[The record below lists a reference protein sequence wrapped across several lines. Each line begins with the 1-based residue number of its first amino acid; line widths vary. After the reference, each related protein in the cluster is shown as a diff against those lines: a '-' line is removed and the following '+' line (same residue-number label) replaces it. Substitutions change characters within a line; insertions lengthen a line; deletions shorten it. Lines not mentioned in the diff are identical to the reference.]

1 MLDAYDRARLNGFSG
16 TRLDFQKSEYARAG
30 LTAALNAGYQ
40 GSEESLQKS
49 LAGTSDKSAW
59 SAYEIAKAYGF
70 NGSAQ
75 DWLDSLHGAD
85 GQTAYE
91 LAVSKGF
98 QGNEQEWLDT
108 LQGKDGLD
116 AYQVWLSLGNVGE
129 KDVYLDSLRGLPGQ
143 DGQDGE
149 DGKDGLSAYQIAVQ
163 NGFVGSESEWL
174 RSLQGQDGEDGAV
187 GPMPR
192 HEWSGSR
199 LRFEKPDGTWGEWV
213 DLRGTGAV
221 ASGGGG
227 GSLSIQKFYAS
238 ADDFPTPGK
247 TQILYFD
254 QSTDPYGVYVW
265 TGTAYQQVG
274 GGASAPSETSYGVNI
289 RVKNQTGATILKGT
303 PLMAAGTLGASS
315 IIKAAPMD
323 GTDPENAKFLLGL
336 AAADIPDGGDGEAV
350 DIGKVRGLDTSAWSE
365 GDVLWISNDTVGAL
379 TNVKP
384 VNGLLMPVAFVV
396 TSRSNNG
403 AVMVRVTPTNE
414 AAFVQQSFETI
425 SKNLKA
431 SDYELTYN
439 GAGDLTVITYANG
452 IIKTLGY
459 LGSGDLGTIA
469 LSGATPGG
477 IDLVKTLLYT
487 DGNLTSVSYS

>member
-30 LTAALNAGYQ
+30 LTAALDAGYQ

-129 KDVYLDSLRGLPGQ
+129 KEVFLEAFRGLAGR
-143 DGQDGE
+143 DGE
-149 DGKDGLSAYQIAVQ
+149 DGEDGLSAYEIAVK

-174 RSLQGQDGEDGAV
+174 ESLRGADGQDGQDGQPPEHRWV
-187 GPMPR
+187 GTALQFR
-192 HEWSGSR
+192 R
-199 LRFEKPDGTWGEWV
+199 PDGTWGQLVE
-213 DLRGTGAV
+213 LRGVRGVNGEIIAQPMG
-221 ASGGGG
+221 GGGG
-227 GSLSIQKFYAS
+227 GSLSIQKFYDS

-254 QSTDPYGVYVW
+254 KSTDPYGVYIW
-265 TGTAYQQVG
+265 TGTEYQQVG
-274 GGASAPSETSYGVNI
+274 GGGSSQETFETVS
-289 RVKNQTGATILKGT
+289 KNQK
-303 PLMAAGTLGASS
+303 S
-315 IIKAAPMD
+315 
-323 GTDPENAKFLLGL
+323 
-336 AAADIPDGGDGEAV
+336 V
-350 DIGKVRGLDTSAWSE
+350 
-365 GDVLWISNDTVGAL
+365 
-379 TNVKP
+379 
-384 VNGLLMPVAFVV
+384 
-396 TSRSNNG
+396 
-403 AVMVRVTPTNE
+403 
-414 AAFVQQSFETI
+414 
-425 SKNLKA
+425 
-431 SDYELTYN
+431 DYELVYTD
-439 GAGDLTVITYANG
+439 GDLTSIVYANG
-452 IIKTLGY
+452 ITKTLGY
-459 LGSGDLGTIA
+459 VDGELVTIT
-469 LSGATPGG
+469 LSGSTPSG
-477 IDLVKTLLYT
+477 IDLVKTLTYT
-487 DGNLTSVSYS
+487 DGELTSVAYS

>member
-1 MLDAYDRARLNGFSG
+1 MLDAYDLARLNGFSG
-16 TRLDFQKSEYARAG
+16 TRLDFQKDEYAKG
-30 LTAALNAGYQ
+30 GFDAAKKAGYG
-40 GSEESLQKS
+40 GSEESLQKT
-49 LAGTSDKSAW
+49 LTGEVDKSAW

-75 DWLDSLHGAD
+75 DWLDSLRGLD
-85 GQTAYE
+85 GMDAYD
-91 LAVSKGF
+91 LAVSKGY
-98 QGNEQEWLDT
+98 QGAPEEWLES

-163 NGFVGSESEWL
+163 NGFGGSESEWL

-192 HEWSGSR
+192 HEWSGTR

-213 DLRGTGAV
+213 ELRGTGAGP
-221 ASGGGG
+221 SGGGG

-254 QSTDPYGVYVW
+254 QSTDPYGVFVW

-274 GGASAPSETSYGVNI
+274 GGGSTAQET
-289 RVKNQTGATILKGT
+289 
-303 PLMAAGTLGASS
+303 
-315 IIKAAPMD
+315 
-323 GTDPENAKFLLGL
+323 
-336 AAADIPDGGDGEAV
+336 
-350 DIGKVRGLDTSAWSE
+350 
-365 GDVLWISNDTVGAL
+365 
-379 TNVKP
+379 
-384 VNGLLMPVAFVV
+384 
-396 TSRSNNG
+396 
-403 AVMVRVTPTNE
+403 
-414 AAFVQQSFETI
+414 FESV
-425 SKNLKA
+425 SKNIA
-431 SDYELTYN
+431 SSDYELTYN

-452 IIKTLGY
+452 IIKTWGY
-459 LGSGDLGTIA
+459 LGSGDLGTIT
-469 LSGATPGG
+469 LSGSTPLG
-477 IDLVKTLLYT
+477 ISLQKSLTYNEAGDLI
-487 DGNLTSVSYS
+487 SVSYSSSVA